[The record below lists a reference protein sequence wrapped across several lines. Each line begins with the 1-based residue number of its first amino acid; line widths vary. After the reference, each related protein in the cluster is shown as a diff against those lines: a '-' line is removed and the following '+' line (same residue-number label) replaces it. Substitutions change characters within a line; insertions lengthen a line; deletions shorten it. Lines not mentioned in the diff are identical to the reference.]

1 MKNLVLEFVKGVTL
15 NLTDDCSVYRIVK
28 CGDDVF
34 TLKDYRRQF
43 GHDDSLPFHAILCC
57 NGKELCECLNDG
69 WGGETIITPI
79 DAVLYDEVCSRLNDN
94 YKWSFFGMECNV
106 KLPFIADTLACGED
120 EACNNNKSKQAKEE
134 VTLEDKYSLWKVFL
148 KGEDDFTYAQTKPT
162 TISKAYK
169 VIAKA
174 LDVSVGDIIGF
185 IGQV

>member
-15 NLTDDCSVYRIVK
+15 NLTDDNSVYRIVK

-34 TLKDYRRQF
+34 TLKDYRCQF
-43 GHDDSLPFHAILCC
+43 GHDDSLPYHAILCC
-57 NGKELCECLNDG
+57 NGKEMCECFNDG
-69 WGGETIITPI
+69 WGGETIITPS
-79 DAVLYDEVCSRLNDN
+79 DATLFDEVCDRFIDN
-94 YKWSFFGMECNV
+94 YKWSFVGYEHN
-106 KLPFIADTLACGED
+106 LTLSFIADTLACGED
-120 EACNNNKSKQAKEE
+120 EACKNKKQAKEE

-148 KGEDDFTYAQTKPT
+148 KGEDDFTYVQTKPT

-185 IGQV
+185 IGQ

>member
-28 CGDDVF
+28 CGDD
-34 TLKDYRRQF
+34 
-43 GHDDSLPFHAILCC
+43 
-57 NGKELCECLNDG
+57 
-69 WGGETIITPI
+69 
-79 DAVLYDEVCSRLNDN
+79 RLNDN
-94 YKWSFFGMECNV
+94 YKWSFLGMECNV

-174 LDVSVGDIIGF
+174 LGVSVGDIIGF
-185 IGQV
+185 IAQV